1 MLFSYS
7 FTRYHS
13 FLAIVPKSVST
24 YFSFKMPPG
33 PKNLQP
39 ERRASKRFAIE
50 CRIRYRGVGRS
61 SVGISGMGRT
71 VNMSSVGML
80 IAIDRSLSVGSRVE
94 VEVDGP
100 FQVDDK
106 VYWRLIVMGTVVRSQ
121 IGLTHLVGL
130 KISSHEFQTTRDRP
144 IL

>member
-13 FLAIVPKSVST
+13 FLSIVPKSVST
-24 YFSFKMPPG
+24 YFSFKMPPTA
-33 PKNLQP
+33 KNLQT
-39 ERRASKRFAIE
+39 ERRASKRFAVE
-50 CRIRYRGVGRS
+50 RRTRYRGVGRS
-61 SVGISGMGRT
+61 SVGISGMGKI

-80 IAIDRSLSVGSRVE
+80 ITIDRSLSVGSRVE

-106 VYWRLIVMGTVVRSQ
+106 VYWKLIVTGTIVRSET
-121 IGLTHLVGL
+121 GLTPLVAL
-130 KISSHEFQTTRDRP
+130 KISSHEFRTTRDRP
-144 IL
+144 IQ